1 MQIGIDLGATKI
13 ESVLLKENGL
23 ELHRDRIQSPKNYQ
37 KTISD
42 ITNIVNNIEKK
53 FKKNLNV
60 GICHPGSTNL
70 ETGFIQNA
78 FNSPW
83 LNNQTFSKDIS
94 KSLNRNVYCENDANC
109 FALSE
114 AFDGAAKNF
123 KTVFGIILG
132 SGCGGGLVINKK
144 IIIGP
149 NSFTGEWG
157 HIPIGKPD
165 SETNI
170 EEYISGK
177 GLERKFTARFNKNL
191 SAHEIFKNAKDNS
204 QDEIEIIDEFK
215 KSSIGKNALSFE
227 KMRIKETMRYISNC
241 DLYIGNDTGWAHISV
256 ALKVKALT
264 LFMDSPV
271 FAYGRYSSRM
281 TTIEPIGEKDTTTH
295 DTLGKD
301 KISFDEVYKKSIEM
315 LN

>member
-42 ITNIVNNIEKK
+42 ITDIVNNIEKK

-70 ETGFIQNA
+70 DTGFIQNA

-114 AFDGAAKNF
+114 AFDGSAKNF

-132 SGCGGGLVINKK
+132 SGCGGGLVIDKK

-215 KSSIGKNALSFE
+215 KKLARSLSLIINVIDPDAIVFGGGVSNEIESLDEIKKTTEKYLSNFNNIKNVNLKTIFLKPKFGDASGVRGAAILS
-227 KMRIKETMRYISNC
+227 KQNAI
-241 DLYIGNDTGWAHISV
+241 
-256 ALKVKALT
+256 
-264 LFMDSPV
+264 
-271 FAYGRYSSRM
+271 
-281 TTIEPIGEKDTTTH
+281 
-295 DTLGKD
+295 
-301 KISFDEVYKKSIEM
+301 
-315 LN
+315 

>member
-114 AFDGAAKNF
+114 AFDGSAKNF

-132 SGCGGGLVINKK
+132 SGCGGGLVIDKK

-215 KSSIGKNALSFE
+215 KKLARSLSLIINVIDPDAIVFGGGVSNEIKSLDEIKKITEKYLSNFNNIKNMNLKTIFLKPKFGDASGVRGAAILS
-227 KMRIKETMRYISNC
+227 KQN
-241 DLYIGNDTGWAHISV
+241 
-256 ALKVKALT
+256 
-264 LFMDSPV
+264 LFN
-271 FAYGRYSSRM
+271 Y
-281 TTIEPIGEKDTTTH
+281 
-295 DTLGKD
+295 
-301 KISFDEVYKKSIEM
+301 
-315 LN
+315 

>member
-42 ITNIVNNIEKK
+42 ITDIVNNIEKK

-94 KSLNRNVYCENDANC
+94 KSLNRNVNCENDANC

-114 AFDGAAKNF
+114 AFDGSAKDF

-132 SGCGGGLVINKK
+132 SGCGGGLVIDKK

-215 KSSIGKNALSFE
+215 KKLARSLSLIINVIDPDVIVFGGGVSNEIESLDEIKKITEKYLSNFNNIKNVNLKTIFLKPKFGDASGVRGAAILS
-227 KMRIKETMRYISNC
+227 KQNAI
-241 DLYIGNDTGWAHISV
+241 
-256 ALKVKALT
+256 
-264 LFMDSPV
+264 
-271 FAYGRYSSRM
+271 
-281 TTIEPIGEKDTTTH
+281 
-295 DTLGKD
+295 
-301 KISFDEVYKKSIEM
+301 
-315 LN
+315 

>member
-94 KSLNRNVYCENDANC
+94 KSLNRNVFCENDANC

-114 AFDGAAKNF
+114 AFDGSAKNF

-215 KSSIGKNALSFE
+215 KKLARSLSIIINVIDPDAIVFGGGVSNEIESLDEIKKTTEKYLSNFNNIKNVNLKTIFLKPKFGDASGVRGAAILS
-227 KMRIKETMRYISNC
+227 KQNAI
-241 DLYIGNDTGWAHISV
+241 
-256 ALKVKALT
+256 
-264 LFMDSPV
+264 
-271 FAYGRYSSRM
+271 
-281 TTIEPIGEKDTTTH
+281 
-295 DTLGKD
+295 
-301 KISFDEVYKKSIEM
+301 
-315 LN
+315 

>member
-23 ELHRDRIQSPKNYQ
+23 ELHRDRIQSPKNYK

-114 AFDGAAKNF
+114 AFDGSAKNF

-132 SGCGGGLVINKK
+132 SGCGGGLVIDKK

-177 GLERKFTARFNKNL
+177 GLERNFTAKFNKKL
-191 SAHEIFKNAKDNS
+191 SAHEIFKKAKDNN
-204 QDEIEIIDEFK
+204 QDEVEIIEEFK
-215 KSSIGKNALSFE
+215 KKLARSLSLIVNVIDPDAIVFGGGVSNEIESLDEIKKTTEIYLSNFNNIKNVNLKTIFLKPKFGDASGVRGAAILS
-227 KMRIKETMRYISNC
+227 KQNAI
-241 DLYIGNDTGWAHISV
+241 
-256 ALKVKALT
+256 
-264 LFMDSPV
+264 
-271 FAYGRYSSRM
+271 
-281 TTIEPIGEKDTTTH
+281 
-295 DTLGKD
+295 
-301 KISFDEVYKKSIEM
+301 
-315 LN
+315 

>member
-13 ESVLLKENGL
+13 ESVLLEENGL
-23 ELHRDRIQSPKNYQ
+23 ELHRNRIQSPKNYQ

-215 KSSIGKNALSFE
+215 KKLARSLSLIINVIDPDAIVFGGGVSNEIESLDEIKKITEKYLSNFNNIKNVKLKTIFLKPKFGDASGVRGAAILS
-227 KMRIKETMRYISNC
+227 KQNAI
-241 DLYIGNDTGWAHISV
+241 
-256 ALKVKALT
+256 
-264 LFMDSPV
+264 
-271 FAYGRYSSRM
+271 
-281 TTIEPIGEKDTTTH
+281 
-295 DTLGKD
+295 
-301 KISFDEVYKKSIEM
+301 
-315 LN
+315 

>member
-23 ELHRDRIQSPKNYQ
+23 ELHRNRIQSPKNYQ

-114 AFDGAAKNF
+114 AFDGSAKNF

-132 SGCGGGLVINKK
+132 SGCGGGLVIDKK

-215 KSSIGKNALSFE
+215 KKLARSLSLLINVIDPDAIVFGGGVSNEIESLDEIKKTTEKYLSNFNNIKNVNLKTIFLKPKFGDASGVRGAAILS
-227 KMRIKETMRYISNC
+227 KQN
-241 DLYIGNDTGWAHISV
+241 
-256 ALKVKALT
+256 
-264 LFMDSPV
+264 
-271 FAYGRYSSRM
+271 
-281 TTIEPIGEKDTTTH
+281 TI
-295 DTLGKD
+295 
-301 KISFDEVYKKSIEM
+301 
-315 LN
+315 

>member
-13 ESVLLKENGL
+13 ESVLLEENGL
-23 ELHRDRIQSPKNYQ
+23 ELHRNRIQSPKNYQ

-114 AFDGAAKNF
+114 AFDGSAKNF

-132 SGCGGGLVINKK
+132 SGCGGGLVIDKK

-215 KSSIGKNALSFE
+215 KKLARSLSLIINVIDPDAIVFGGGVSNEIESLDEIKKTTEKYLSNFNNIKNVNLKTIFLKPKFGDASGVRGAAILS
-227 KMRIKETMRYISNC
+227 KQNAI
-241 DLYIGNDTGWAHISV
+241 
-256 ALKVKALT
+256 
-264 LFMDSPV
+264 
-271 FAYGRYSSRM
+271 
-281 TTIEPIGEKDTTTH
+281 
-295 DTLGKD
+295 
-301 KISFDEVYKKSIEM
+301 
-315 LN
+315 

>member
-114 AFDGAAKNF
+114 AFDGSAKNF

-132 SGCGGGLVINKK
+132 SGCGGGLVIDKK

-165 SETNI
+165 SGTNI

-177 GLERKFTARFNKNL
+177 GLERNFTAKFNKKL
-191 SAHEIFKNAKDNS
+191 SAHEIFKKAKDNN
-204 QDEIEIIDEFK
+204 QDEVEIIEEFK
-215 KSSIGKNALSFE
+215 KKLARSLSLIVNVIDPDAIVFGGGVSNEIESLDEIKKITE
-227 KMRIKETMRYISNC
+227 KYLSNFNN
-241 DLYIGNDTGWAHISV
+241 IENV
-256 ALKVKALT
+256 NLKTIFLKPKFGDASGVRGAAIL
-264 LFMDSPV
+264 
-271 FAYGRYSSRM
+271 SRQN
-281 TTIEPIGEKDTTTH
+281 TI
-295 DTLGKD
+295 
-301 KISFDEVYKKSIEM
+301 
-315 LN
+315 

>member
-23 ELHRDRIQSPKNYQ
+23 ELYRDRIQSPKNYQ

-83 LNNQTFSKDIS
+83 VNNQTFSKDIS

-114 AFDGAAKNF
+114 AFDGSAKNF

-132 SGCGGGLVINKK
+132 SGCGGGLVIDKK

-215 KSSIGKNALSFE
+215 KKLARSLSLIINVIDPDAIVFGGGVSNEIESLDEIKKTTEKYLSNFNNIKNVNLKTIFLKPKFGDASGVRGAAILS
-227 KMRIKETMRYISNC
+227 KQN
-241 DLYIGNDTGWAHISV
+241 
-256 ALKVKALT
+256 
-264 LFMDSPV
+264 
-271 FAYGRYSSRM
+271 
-281 TTIEPIGEKDTTTH
+281 TI
-295 DTLGKD
+295 
-301 KISFDEVYKKSIEM
+301 
-315 LN
+315 

>member
-13 ESVLLKENGL
+13 ESVLLKKNGL
-23 ELHRDRIQSPKNYQ
+23 ELYRDRIQSPKNYQ

-114 AFDGAAKNF
+114 AFDGSAKNF

-132 SGCGGGLVINKK
+132 SGCGGGLVIDKK

-215 KSSIGKNALSFE
+215 KKLARSLSLIINVIDPDAIVFGGGVSNEIESLDEIKKTTEKYLSNFNNIKNVNLKTIFLKPKFGDASGVRGAAILS
-227 KMRIKETMRYISNC
+227 KQNAI
-241 DLYIGNDTGWAHISV
+241 
-256 ALKVKALT
+256 
-264 LFMDSPV
+264 
-271 FAYGRYSSRM
+271 
-281 TTIEPIGEKDTTTH
+281 
-295 DTLGKD
+295 
-301 KISFDEVYKKSIEM
+301 
-315 LN
+315 

>member
-42 ITNIVNNIEKK
+42 ITDIVNNIEKK

-114 AFDGAAKNF
+114 AFDGSAKDF

-132 SGCGGGLVINKK
+132 SGCGGGLVIDKK

-215 KSSIGKNALSFE
+215 KKLARSLSLIINVIDPDAIVFGGGVSNEIESLDEIKKTTEKYLSNFNNIKNVNLKTNFLKPKFGDASGVRGAAILSRQNSI
-227 KMRIKETMRYISNC
+227 
-241 DLYIGNDTGWAHISV
+241 
-256 ALKVKALT
+256 
-264 LFMDSPV
+264 
-271 FAYGRYSSRM
+271 
-281 TTIEPIGEKDTTTH
+281 
-295 DTLGKD
+295 
-301 KISFDEVYKKSIEM
+301 
-315 LN
+315 

>member
-94 KSLNRNVYCENDANC
+94 KNLNRNVYCENDANC

-114 AFDGAAKNF
+114 AFDGSAKDF

-132 SGCGGGLVINKK
+132 SGCGGGLVIDKK

-215 KSSIGKNALSFE
+215 KKLARSLSLIINVIDPDAIVFGGGVSNEIESLDEIKKTTEKYLSNFNNIKNVNLKTMFLKPKFGDASGVRGAAILS
-227 KMRIKETMRYISNC
+227 KQNAI
-241 DLYIGNDTGWAHISV
+241 
-256 ALKVKALT
+256 
-264 LFMDSPV
+264 
-271 FAYGRYSSRM
+271 
-281 TTIEPIGEKDTTTH
+281 
-295 DTLGKD
+295 
-301 KISFDEVYKKSIEM
+301 
-315 LN
+315 

>member
-114 AFDGAAKNF
+114 AFDGSAKNF

-132 SGCGGGLVINKK
+132 SGCGGGLVIDKK

-165 SETNI
+165 SKTNI

-177 GLERKFTARFNKNL
+177 GLERKFTERFNKNL

-215 KSSIGKNALSFE
+215 KKLARSLSLIINVIDPDAIVFGGGVSNEIESLDEIKKTTEKYLSNFNNIKNVNLKTIFLKPKFGDASGVRGAAILS
-227 KMRIKETMRYISNC
+227 KQN
-241 DLYIGNDTGWAHISV
+241 
-256 ALKVKALT
+256 
-264 LFMDSPV
+264 
-271 FAYGRYSSRM
+271 
-281 TTIEPIGEKDTTTH
+281 TI
-295 DTLGKD
+295 
-301 KISFDEVYKKSIEM
+301 
-315 LN
+315 

>member
-42 ITNIVNNIEKK
+42 ITNIVNNLEKK

-114 AFDGAAKNF
+114 AFDGSAKNF

-132 SGCGGGLVINKK
+132 SGCGGGLVIDKK

-177 GLERKFTARFNKNL
+177 GLERKFAARFNKNL

-215 KSSIGKNALSFE
+215 KKLARSLSLIINVIDPDAIVFGGGVSNEIESLDEIKKTTEKYLSNFNNIKNVNLKTIFLKPKFGDASGVRGAAILS
-227 KMRIKETMRYISNC
+227 KQNAI
-241 DLYIGNDTGWAHISV
+241 
-256 ALKVKALT
+256 
-264 LFMDSPV
+264 
-271 FAYGRYSSRM
+271 
-281 TTIEPIGEKDTTTH
+281 
-295 DTLGKD
+295 
-301 KISFDEVYKKSIEM
+301 
-315 LN
+315 

>member
-114 AFDGAAKNF
+114 AFDGSAKNF

-132 SGCGGGLVINKK
+132 SGCGGGLVIDKK

-215 KSSIGKNALSFE
+215 KKLARSLSLIINVIDPDAIVFGGGVSNEIESLDEIKKTTEKYLSNFNNIKNVNLKTIFLKPKFGDASGVRGAAILS
-227 KMRIKETMRYISNC
+227 KQN
-241 DLYIGNDTGWAHISV
+241 
-256 ALKVKALT
+256 
-264 LFMDSPV
+264 
-271 FAYGRYSSRM
+271 
-281 TTIEPIGEKDTTTH
+281 TI
-295 DTLGKD
+295 
-301 KISFDEVYKKSIEM
+301 
-315 LN
+315 

>member
-42 ITNIVNNIEKK
+42 ITNIVINIEKK

-114 AFDGAAKNF
+114 AFDGSAKNF

-132 SGCGGGLVINKK
+132 SGCGGGLVIDKK

-177 GLERKFTARFNKNL
+177 GLERKFTARFKKNL

-204 QDEIEIIDEFK
+204 QNEIEIIDEFK
-215 KSSIGKNALSFE
+215 KRLARSLSLIINVIDPDAIVFGGGVSNEIESLDEIKKITE
-227 KMRIKETMRYISNC
+227 KYLSNFNN
-241 DLYIGNDTGWAHISV
+241 IENV
-256 ALKVKALT
+256 NLKTIFLKPKFGDASGVRGAAIL
-264 LFMDSPV
+264 
-271 FAYGRYSSRM
+271 SRQN
-281 TTIEPIGEKDTTTH
+281 TI
-295 DTLGKD
+295 
-301 KISFDEVYKKSIEM
+301 
-315 LN
+315 

>member
-114 AFDGAAKNF
+114 AFDGSAKNF

-132 SGCGGGLVINKK
+132 SGCGGGLVIDKK

-191 SAHEIFKNAKDNS
+191 STQEIFKNAKDNS

-215 KSSIGKNALSFE
+215 KKLARSLSLIINVIDPDAIVFGGGVSNEIESLDEIKKTTEKYLSNFNNIKNVNLKTIFLKPKFGDASGVRGAAILS
-227 KMRIKETMRYISNC
+227 KQNAI
-241 DLYIGNDTGWAHISV
+241 
-256 ALKVKALT
+256 
-264 LFMDSPV
+264 
-271 FAYGRYSSRM
+271 
-281 TTIEPIGEKDTTTH
+281 
-295 DTLGKD
+295 
-301 KISFDEVYKKSIEM
+301 
-315 LN
+315 

>member
-191 SAHEIFKNAKDNS
+191 SAYEIFKNAKDNS
-204 QDEIEIIDEFK
+204 QNEIEIIDEFK
-215 KSSIGKNALSFE
+215 KKLARSLSLIINVIDPDAIVFGGGVSNEIESLDEIKKTTEKYLSNFNNIKNVNLKTIFLKPKFGDASGVRGAAILS
-227 KMRIKETMRYISNC
+227 KQNAI
-241 DLYIGNDTGWAHISV
+241 
-256 ALKVKALT
+256 
-264 LFMDSPV
+264 
-271 FAYGRYSSRM
+271 
-281 TTIEPIGEKDTTTH
+281 
-295 DTLGKD
+295 
-301 KISFDEVYKKSIEM
+301 
-315 LN
+315 

>member
-114 AFDGAAKNF
+114 AFDGSAKDF

-132 SGCGGGLVINKK
+132 SGCGGGLVIDKK

-191 SAHEIFKNAKDNS
+191 SAHEIFKNAKNNS

-215 KSSIGKNALSFE
+215 KKLARSLSLIINVIDPDAIVFGGGVSNEIESLDEIKKTTEKYLSNFNNIKSVNLKTIFLKPKYGDASGVRGAAILSKQNA
-227 KMRIKETMRYISNC
+227 I
-241 DLYIGNDTGWAHISV
+241 
-256 ALKVKALT
+256 
-264 LFMDSPV
+264 
-271 FAYGRYSSRM
+271 
-281 TTIEPIGEKDTTTH
+281 
-295 DTLGKD
+295 
-301 KISFDEVYKKSIEM
+301 
-315 LN
+315 

>member
-70 ETGFIQNA
+70 DTGFIQNA

-114 AFDGAAKNF
+114 AFDGSAKNF

-132 SGCGGGLVINKK
+132 SGCGGGLVIDKK

-215 KSSIGKNALSFE
+215 KKLARSLSLIINVIDPDAIVFGGGV
-227 KMRIKETMRYISNC
+227 SNEIESLDC
-241 DLYIGNDTGWAHISV
+241 LLYT
-256 ALKVKALT
+256 
-264 LFMDSPV
+264 SPSP
-271 FAYGRYSSRM
+271 R
-281 TTIEPIGEKDTTTH
+281 D
-295 DTLGKD
+295 
-301 KISFDEVYKKSIEM
+301 
-315 LN
+315 

>member
-114 AFDGAAKNF
+114 AFDGSAKNF

-132 SGCGGGLVINKK
+132 SGCGGGLVIDKK

-215 KSSIGKNALSFE
+215 KKLARSLSLIINVIDPDAIVFGGGVSNEIESLDEIKKTTEKYLSNFNNIKNVNLKTMFLKPKFGDASGVRGAAILS
-227 KMRIKETMRYISNC
+227 KQNAI
-241 DLYIGNDTGWAHISV
+241 
-256 ALKVKALT
+256 
-264 LFMDSPV
+264 
-271 FAYGRYSSRM
+271 
-281 TTIEPIGEKDTTTH
+281 
-295 DTLGKD
+295 
-301 KISFDEVYKKSIEM
+301 
-315 LN
+315 

>member
-94 KSLNRNVYCENDANC
+94 KSLKRNIYCENDANC

-215 KSSIGKNALSFE
+215 KKLARSLSLIINVIDPDAIVFGGGVSNEIESLDEIKKTTEKYLSNFNNIKNVNLKTIFLKPKFGDASGVRGAAILS
-227 KMRIKETMRYISNC
+227 KQNAI
-241 DLYIGNDTGWAHISV
+241 
-256 ALKVKALT
+256 
-264 LFMDSPV
+264 
-271 FAYGRYSSRM
+271 
-281 TTIEPIGEKDTTTH
+281 
-295 DTLGKD
+295 
-301 KISFDEVYKKSIEM
+301 
-315 LN
+315 

>member
-23 ELHRDRIQSPKNYQ
+23 ELHRDRIQSPKDYQ

-83 LNNQTFSKDIS
+83 LNNQTFSKDMS

-114 AFDGAAKNF
+114 AFDGSAKDF

-132 SGCGGGLVINKK
+132 SGCGGGLVIDKK

-191 SAHEIFKNAKDNS
+191 STQEIFKNAKDNS

-215 KSSIGKNALSFE
+215 KKLARSLSLIINVIDPDAIVFGGGVSNEIESLNEIKKITEKYLSNFNNIENVNLKTIFLKPKFGDASGVRGAAILSKQNA
-227 KMRIKETMRYISNC
+227 I
-241 DLYIGNDTGWAHISV
+241 
-256 ALKVKALT
+256 
-264 LFMDSPV
+264 
-271 FAYGRYSSRM
+271 
-281 TTIEPIGEKDTTTH
+281 
-295 DTLGKD
+295 
-301 KISFDEVYKKSIEM
+301 
-315 LN
+315 